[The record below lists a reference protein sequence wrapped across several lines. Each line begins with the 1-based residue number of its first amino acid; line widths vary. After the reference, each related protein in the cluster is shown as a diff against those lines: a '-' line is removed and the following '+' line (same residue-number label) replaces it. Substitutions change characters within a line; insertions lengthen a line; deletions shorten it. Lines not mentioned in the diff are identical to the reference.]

1 MKDILGRIISAL
13 ALSALASPAYT
24 QPYISTI
31 EPLEGEKWW
40 GAATFFGSHMPYDNF
55 DEKDLSASNYLNQS
69 APLFVSSKG
78 RYIWSDKPFKFSV
91 KDGVIT
97 IESEFEKV
105 EPVIAHK
112 TLKDAYLGA
121 AKMYFDAPRKIPQD
135 VFFSMPQYNTWI
147 ELMYNQNQADIE
159 KYADNIIKH
168 GFPVGVFMVDDN
180 WQNHYGN
187 FDFRAEKFPDPKA
200 MTDRLHAKGFKVM
213 LWICPFVSPDSAEYR
228 ELKKAGFLLK
238 KKGGS
243 SPAIV
248 EWWNG
253 MSACYDLTNPDARE
267 HLKNKLLETQKK
279 YGVDGFKF
287 DAGDKAAVSY
297 GVDFFGGAT
306 PSDFCQSWAKMGLDF
321 PYNEYRA
328 CWKMGLQ
335 PLVQR
340 LQDKSYS
347 WDGIRQLIPDMLA
360 AGLLGYPY
368 ACPDMIGG
376 GEFSSFLNPDM
387 TPIDVSKIDQKLIVR
402 SCQIHALMPMMQFSV
417 APWRILDK
425 EHLEI
430 CRKFANLHKQ
440 FGPYIL
446 ELARY
451 ASKTGEPIVRHME
464 YEFPNQGFELCKDQF
479 MLGDKYL
486 VAPVL
491 TPEDSREVSLPKGK
505 WKDDLGKVWNGGSKI
520 KIDVPIDRLP
530 YFEKMRDSDDG

>member
-1 MKDILGRIISAL
+1 MKNILGRIIAAL

-238 KKGGS
+238 KK
-243 SPAIV
+243 
-248 EWWNG
+248 
-253 MSACYDLTNPDARE
+253 AR
-267 HLKNKLLETQKK
+267 
-279 YGVDGFKF
+279 
-287 DAGDKAAVSY
+287 
-297 GVDFFGGAT
+297 
-306 PSDFCQSWAKMGLDF
+306 
-321 PYNEYRA
+321 
-328 CWKMGLQ
+328 
-335 PLVQR
+335 
-340 LQDKSYS
+340 
-347 WDGIRQLIPDMLA
+347 
-360 AGLLGYPY
+360 
-368 ACPDMIGG
+368 
-376 GEFSSFLNPDM
+376 
-387 TPIDVSKIDQKLIVR
+387 
-402 SCQIHALMPMMQFSV
+402 
-417 APWRILDK
+417 
-425 EHLEI
+425 
-430 CRKFANLHKQ
+430 
-440 FGPYIL
+440 
-446 ELARY
+446 
-451 ASKTGEPIVRHME
+451 
-464 YEFPNQGFELCKDQF
+464 
-479 MLGDKYL
+479 
-486 VAPVL
+486 
-491 TPEDSREVSLPKGK
+491 
-505 WKDDLGKVWNGGSKI
+505 
-520 KIDVPIDRLP
+520 
-530 YFEKMRDSDDG
+530 